1 VGGMGRVYRGT
12 QNALGRT
19 VAIKVVHP
27 HLLGDDQTV
36 ARFYNEARAASRLN
50 HPSSVGVIDFGRTE
64 DGNLY
69 LVMEY
74 LTGKD
79 LGAVLAAE
87 GPLPFPRTVAIIRKI
102 LGALSEAHALGVVHR
117 DLKPENV
124 ILQRSRRGD
133 ESVKVVDFG
142 LATITGTQATA
153 ITTPGLVCGT
163 PDYMSPEQGRGDP
176 LDHRSDIYSMGVLL
190 FELLTDRLPFIDD
203 TPTKVVL
210 RHINDPIPD
219 PRLVAPDRG
228 IPDGLAAATMKAL
241 AKDAADR
248 FQSADEM
255 DDALAQALAH
265 EQRAAETRC
274 GVCGAQNQSASRFCA
289 ECGNRL
295 TTRPSERE
303 SAGRGSVSQRGGAS
317 RRELLGRE
325 ADLIRVDRMRQ
336 ERAGRGVWLRLIG
349 EPGIG
354 KTRMLSEIG
363 ARALALGDCVVHAR
377 PHPTWAPVPY
387 YAVRTLLA
395 GLFDVDL
402 VRLRALAES
411 PMVEDPLVRAGLA
424 EVIEPHGLIG
434 MPGSSRAGAVGEAL
448 KAALR
453 VGASRAASG
462 GVMVLVDDLARLDG
476 LSRQAIVSA
485 FSIPAG
491 AAGAMLVTTLGAG
504 ADMPAPPSAVN
515 MILRGLD
522 RDDALRFLGGVP
534 SAPPPRNDL
543 TPSPQRLFLPLF
555 LEQLLA
561 TGVLSPDDDGAP
573 QRLADAVTQRLER
586 LERGARRTLQA
597 AATLGERCEL
607 RALRELLDDANVAG
621 FDELLR
627 LDLLR
632 MRDGWVEIAHPF
644 LREIV
649 EASIPAEAR
658 RELQSRALAI
668 ASDAGEPLE
677 VRAEH
682 AAKTGETM
690 SALVL
695 LERMG
700 DAGLARGDS
709 FAAVQG
715 FRRGLELARRELLE
729 TGDVGL
735 DRAIVTFSRKLG
747 TALEAGGDLT
757 GADGVLREALELTGP
772 AHRDRAR
779 MLLALGRVTAK
790 RARPRD
796 AIRLLG
802 QAIEAADA
810 LGDRQLGAEAHLEL
824 GLVRRA
830 EGDTNAATATLGRA
844 CEIFQDIDGSDMDV
858 AAASIAFSET
868 LLDAGDA
875 EGAEA
880 HLLIAHTRAR
890 AAGAP
895 ALAARVSGL
904 RARSRAVSGDRI
916 GAQKLYREAE
926 VLASEAGDA
935 RAAERFREAAQSAA

>member
-1 VGGMGRVYRGT
+1 
-12 QNALGRT
+12 
-19 VAIKVVHP
+19 
-27 HLLGDDQTV
+27 
-36 ARFYNEARAASRLN
+36 
-50 HPSSVGVIDFGRTE
+50 
-64 DGNLY
+64 
-69 LVMEY
+69 
-74 LTGKD
+74 
-79 LGAVLAAE
+79 
-87 GPLPFPRTVAIIRKI
+87 
-102 LGALSEAHALGVVHR
+102 
-117 DLKPENV
+117 
-124 ILQRSRRGD
+124 
-133 ESVKVVDFG
+133 
-142 LATITGTQATA
+142 
-153 ITTPGLVCGT
+153 
-163 PDYMSPEQGRGDP
+163 
-176 LDHRSDIYSMGVLL
+176 
-190 FELLTDRLPFIDD
+190 
-203 TPTKVVL
+203 
-210 RHINDPIPD
+210 
-219 PRLVAPDRG
+219 
-228 IPDGLAAATMKAL
+228 
-241 AKDAADR
+241 
-248 FQSADEM
+248 
-255 DDALAQALAH
+255 
-265 EQRAAETRC
+265 
-274 GVCGAQNQSASRFCA
+274 
-289 ECGNRL
+289 
-295 TTRPSERE
+295 
-303 SAGRGSVSQRGGAS
+303 
-317 RRELLGRE
+317 
-325 ADLIRVDRMRQ
+325 
-336 ERAGRGVWLRLIG
+336 
-349 EPGIG
+349 
-354 KTRMLSEIG
+354 
-363 ARALALGDCVVHAR
+363 VVHAR

-387 YAVRTLLA
+387 FAVQTLLA
-395 GLFDVDL
+395 GLFDVETS
-402 VRLRALAES
+402 RLRALAEG
-411 PMVEDPLVRAGLA
+411 PMIEDPLVRAGLA
-424 EVIEPHGLIG
+424 EVIEPHGLLG
-434 MPGSSRAGAVGEAL
+434 LPGSSRAGAVGEAL

-453 VGASRAASG
+453 VGASRAESG
-462 GVMVLVDDLARLDG
+462 GVMVLIDDLARLDG

-485 FSIPAG
+485 FSSPAG
-491 AAGAMLVTTLGAG
+491 TADAMLVTTLSAG
-504 ADMPAPPSAVN
+504 ADLPAPPSAVN

-522 RDDALRFLGGVP
+522 RDDALRFLGSTP
-534 SAPPPRNDL
+534 NSPPPRNDL
-543 TPSPQRLFLPLF
+543 TPAPQRLFLPLF

-561 TGVLSPDDDGAP
+561 IGAHSPDDDGTP

-586 LERGARRTLQA
+586 LERRARRTLQA

-607 RALRELLDDANVAG
+607 RALRELLDDPTVAG
-621 FDELLR
+621 LDELLR
-627 LDLLR
+627 HELLR
-632 MRDGWVEIAHPF
+632 TRDGWVEIAHPF

-658 RELQSRALAI
+658 RELQGRALAI

-682 AAKTGETM
+682 AARTGETI

-709 FAAVQG
+709 SAAVQG

-772 AHRDRAR
+772 THRDRAR

-810 LGDRQLGAEAHLEL
+810 LGDRHLGAEAHLEL

-830 EGDTNAATATLGRA
+830 EGDTSAAAATIGRA
-844 CEIFQDIDGSDMDV
+844 CELFQDIDGSDVDV

-890 AAGAP
+890 AAGAQ

-904 RARSRAVSGDRI
+904 RARSRAVSGDHI

-935 RAAERFREAAQSAA
+935 RAAERFREAARNAA